1 MKCVYFFLD
10 EDNEKE
16 EDNNKDKSN
25 KTVSKYV
32 KTDFLGNNE
41 IAVLQRI
48 KHLFPNCCKYFHVC
62 EAVEPVK
69 IAELGT
75 NIYNLQSVNM
85 LKDDHNMLLR
95 YKDQR
100 LVYLDG
106 YLRSLSCSRKYIY
119 LLIDFYKRIL
129 GSIDL
134 LVKSNIVHN
143 YIGFKTIVVNSFEFP
158 ILTNFRFSLDF
169 TNGKFCIDF
178 VKKFFIQYNP
188 GHIYWA
194 PEIHLLCY
202 ILTNKLS
209 SLSLNNIEKIIRD
222 INIKL
227 NDNNVKLNDNN
238 VNDNKVI
245 TYFSK
250 YVNMDCDRII
260 VDILRF
266 SGTWDQ
272 YALGITYL
280 QLFKEKYQD
289 KDKEKENMITSNN
302 FVVMFL
308 ELLHETVN
316 IVPSQ
321 RPTVLNTLAKYQQM
335 IDNADIN
342 ELYLLTKLIL

>member
-1 MKCVYFFLD
+1 MKCVYFFLEKD
-10 EDNEKE
+10 ED
-16 EDNNKDKSN
+16 EDECNKKDKSN
-25 KTVSKYV
+25 KTVSRYV

-75 NIYNLQSVNM
+75 NIYNLQSVNT
-85 LKDDHNMLLR
+85 LKDDRNMLLR

-119 LLIDFYKRIL
+119 MLIDFYRRLL

-169 TNGKFCIDF
+169 TNGQFCIDF
-178 VKKFFIQYNP
+178 VKQFFVQYNP
-188 GHIYWA
+188 SHIYWP

-209 SLSLNNIEKIIRD
+209 SLSLNNIEKVLND

-227 NDNNVKLNDNN
+227 NDV
-238 VNDNKVI
+238 KVI
-245 TYFSK
+245 NYFSK

-280 QLFKEKYQD
+280 QLFNKKEND
-289 KDKEKENMITSNN
+289 KDKKNMITSNN

-316 IVPSQ
+316 MIPSQ
-321 RPTVLNTLAKYQQM
+321 RPTVLNTLAKFQQM
-335 IDNADIN
+335 IDEAEIN
-342 ELYLLTKLIL
+342 ELYLLTKLHF